1 VSQRPRFLDRLAGAG
16 NDFDRLAGV
25 LGIVVGAGGLL
36 YSITFVAYLSS
47 GSRGTAEAA
56 SLFLMLGGVAVMPVL
71 VAVYQRLREV
81 DLGIAA
87 TALLL
92 GVVGAAAAA
101 IHGAYD
107 LANFVNPPS
116 RLPVD
121 APNPADPRGL
131 GTFAL
136 TGVALLLIG
145 LLVRR
150 GGALS
155 RPFGVLALV
164 AGGLFVYVYVGR
176 LTILDP
182 KNPAVLIP
190 AVLSGFI
197 VNPVVYVWLGL
208 SLLGME
214 PSVRLRRAVGAGTP
228 EAPSAPSPSQAQPGP
243 AATPTEPIEGRPPR
257 SEPTEPLP

>member
-1 VSQRPRFLDRLAGAG
+1 MGTIRPVSQRPRFLDRLPGAAS
-16 NDFDRLAGV
+16 DFDRLAGI
-25 LGIVVGAGGLL
+25 LGIAVGAGGLL

-47 GSRGTAEAA
+47 GSRGTAEAS
-56 SLFLMLGGVAVMPVL
+56 SLFLMLGGVAVIPVL
-71 VAVYQRLREV
+71 VAVYQRLRSVEV
-81 DLGIAA
+81 GIAT
-87 TALLL
+87 TALLF
-92 GVVGAAAAA
+92 GVIGAAAAA

-116 RLPVD
+116 RLPID

-155 RPFGVLALV
+155 RAFGVLAVV
-164 AGGLFVYVYVGR
+164 AGALFVYVYVGR

-197 VNPVVYVWLGL
+197 VNPVVYVWLGF

-214 PSVRLRRAVGAGTP
+214 PSVRLRRPGGVGTA
-228 EAPSAPSPSQAQPGP
+228 APSSPPSPPPTQ
-243 AATPTEPIEGRPPR
+243 PTEPRPSG
-257 SEPTEPLP
+257 SEPTQPLP